1 MECTTRVLRVRA
13 PLRLYRDQRRLYY
26 QEDVGGDADAVDRS
40 VPAGEDATMDLLR
53 KCTDAVN
60 DPLFWSYA
68 HMINSIGDDVIN
80 PFNRWLLY
88 CACHPQGDDND
99 DGIDPPQRRPGEVC
113 PMMGRLGPQMA
124 VGTWH

>member
-1 MECTTRVLRVRA
+1 MECTTRVLRVMA
-13 PLRLYRDQRRLYY
+13 PLRLYWDQRRLYY

-68 HMINSIGDDVIN
+68 HMINSIGDDVRS
-80 PFNRWLLY
+80 PFNRWLLS
-88 CACHPQGDDND
+88 CTCHP
-99 DGIDPPQRRPGEVC
+99 
-113 PMMGRLGPQMA
+113 RLGTRPSSSMGMRFAKQTK
-124 VGTWH
+124 VSKINEQF